1 MKKRNV
7 IVIGAGP
14 GGLAAAMQLA
24 HAGANVTVLE
34 SKPQVGGRCSTMPL
48 GDFKFDVGPTFYL
61 YPRILKEIFQS
72 VGYDIDREIPMK
84 RLDPQYR
91 VAFGAGGHLDCSH
104 HMDQM
109 DAQIA
114 KLSPPDVGQL
124 KKYLDDNRTKLAKF
138 RPILESPFNSLKDY
152 VSPSLMAAAPYVK
165 PWKSLGQELQSYFR
179 DPRLVI
185 AFSFQAKYLGM
196 SPFRCPSLFSI
207 LSFLEYEYGVYH
219 PMGGCGQVSNR
230 MSDIAKQLGCNI
242 QLNEP
247 VTKLR
252 FRGKRVTAVET
263 SKGTYEADAF
273 VINADFAHAMQH
285 LVPNT
290 MRKRWT
296 DEKLETKRFSC
307 STFMMYLG
315 LRGEFPNLPHHTIY
329 ISKDYEGNLRE
340 IEQEKKL
347 PTEPSFYVQN
357 ASVTDPSLAPSGK
370 SALYVLVPVPHLS
383 PNTPWDAKQTAEYR
397 RLTFKRMEE
406 IGLSDIESRIEV
418 EKIITPAQWR
428 DDYSVYKGATF
439 NLAHNLG
446 QMLHLR
452 PHNKFE
458 ELDGVYLVGGGTH
471 PGSGLPVIYESSRIT
486 CRQLLPDLG
495 LPNSFIDEL
504 RPMQLRPE
512 LAPAIAAS

>member
-1 MKKRNV
+1 
-7 IVIGAGP
+7 
-14 GGLAAAMQLA
+14 
-24 HAGANVTVLE
+24 
-34 SKPQVGGRCSTMPL
+34 
-48 GDFKFDVGPTFYL
+48 
-61 YPRILKEIFQS
+61 
-72 VGYDIDREIPMK
+72 
-84 RLDPQYR
+84 
-91 VAFGAGGHLDCSH
+91 
-104 HMDQM
+104 
-109 DAQIA
+109 
-114 KLSPPDVGQL
+114 
-124 KKYLDDNRTKLAKF
+124 
-138 RPILESPFNSLKDY
+138 
-152 VSPSLMAAAPYVK
+152 
-165 PWKSLGQELQSYFR
+165 
-179 DPRLVI
+179 
-185 AFSFQAKYLGM
+185 
-196 SPFRCPSLFSI
+196 
-207 LSFLEYEYGVYH
+207 
-219 PMGGCGQVSNR
+219 

-512 LAPAIAAS
+512 IAPAIAAS